1 MTGDPCCK
9 DATAK
14 VTAQGHGTFLAAA
27 SAFACHHSQKCFKG
41 HFSKGLADPSG
52 LMLCRVAAH
61 PRRSL
66 SAASPSGREWE
77 TTLPEELLVP
87 RAFPPRA
94 LVLALARGD
103 DGSMVGIWPVPS
115 GATGL
120 PVTLPG
126 APAQPPFSCQ
136 LPRVPSSFCWLWQ
149 HGEGHWLCPLSPSL
163 CSTHPQPGTRS
174 WGAGCDG
181 IPG

>member
-1 MTGDPCCK
+1 MTGDPCCE

-27 SAFACHHSQKCFKG
+27 SAFARHRSQKCFKG

-52 LMLCRVAAH
+52 VMPCRVAAQ
-61 PRRSL
+61 PRPSL
-66 SAASPSGREWE
+66 SAASPSGREDRLPPWE
-77 TTLPEELLVP
+77 TTPHEELLVP
-87 RAFPPRA
+87 RAFPPGV

-126 APAQPPFSCQ
+126 APVQPPFSCQ
-136 LPRVPSSFCWLWQ
+136 LPRVPSSLCWLWQ
-149 HGEGHWLCPLSPSL
+149 HGEGH
-163 CSTHPQPGTRS
+163 
-174 WGAGCDG
+174 
-181 IPG
+181 